1 MAESKRE
8 KQNKRRREAEAEAQR
23 RKLKREGK
31 LPQGATTRKGK
42 KP

>member
-8 KQNKRRREAEAEAQR
+8 KQNKRRREAEAEKER

-31 LPQGATTRKGK
+31 LPQGDALRKGK